1 MAQSY
6 KKKEDNIRPCEMI
19 PKWNQKATEMKMQL
33 QSDPQRLTL

>member
-6 KKKEDNIRPCEMI
+6 KEKEDNIRPSEI
-19 PKWNQKATEMKMQL
+19 IANWNQKATEMKMQL